1 MTRSERQSGCEYT
14 FTCIHVHTY
23 SSIDPSLW
31 ICIIIHVVLSNSF
44 NPTTCRATKLLNLRV
59 FDDPAT
65 GKPWDKSVTDVG
77 LEILCVSQVY
87 TPGPSSN
94 SSPVSFPYS
103 EFGMKV
109 HLYCKVCFPFSRVC
123 SLRSATY

>member
-1 MTRSERQSGCEYT
+1 MTHSERQSGCEHT

-23 SSIDPSLW
+23 APLLIPLSAYV
-31 ICIIIHVVLSNSF
+31 HVVL
-44 NPTTCRATKLLNLRV
+44 THLVTKCRATKLLNLRV

-87 TPGPSSN
+87 TPGPSSTP
-94 SSPVSFPYS
+94 SPLCLTGIHTWS
-103 EFGMKV
+103 
-109 HLYCKVCFPFSRVC
+109 
-123 SLRSATY
+123 